1 MLLSVWLKNP
11 LYKSISS
18 LSIFVSCHFLR
29 RVNQSACFQRLV
41 RAYETDPSNTKQFM
55 EYMVEA
61 QEFGQPPA
69 DLIKEI
75 APDLELDEHGMPKID
90 GMPLPNEECQIM

>member
-1 MLLSVWLKNP
+1 
-11 LYKSISS
+11 
-18 LSIFVSCHFLR
+18 
-29 RVNQSACFQRLV
+29 
-41 RAYETDPSNTKQFM
+41 M